1 MYAKIKQPPPPR
13 FEEKSCLISYQ
24 NINLPLVDY
33 SDSDSESESD
43 DAPDYQSQDYQS
55 AFETQ
60 EDDEEGDYFNI
71 TITSL
76 DESNF
81 QDFQDQCGECNVQ
94 FENLDEFYR
103 DCLLNNFCV
112 FHGDHPGLNTD
123 DCPCSNI
130 LKDLYCEGCEGYKHN
145 NSDWHDVFWSDRCLC
160 A

>member
-1 MYAKIKQPPPPR
+1 MSAKIKQPPPPR

-60 EDDEEGDYFNI
+60 EDDEEEETYNI
-71 TITSL
+71 TIPL
-76 DESNF
+76 ERRSNF
-81 QDFQDQCGECNVQ
+81 QDWQRRHWRVGS
-94 FENLDEFYR
+94 FENVEEFYS
-103 DCLLNNFCV
+103 DCLHNNFCE
-112 FHGDHPGLNTD
+112 FHGGHPGINTD
-123 DCPCSNI
+123 VCFCNNI
-130 LKDLYCEGCEGYKHN
+130 LKDLYCEDCEGYKHN
-145 NSDWHDVFWSDRCLC
+145 NSDWHDVFGSDPCLC